1 MNANAARRKNVRAIR
16 HYRDWQFL
24 PLVLFVLVLVLS
36 EAVLVLV
43 LSEAVLVLEEK
54 YWDCGEKR
62 AKCWGLRILKKL
74 IALNRFGRFRVR
86 VRVRESRAST
96 HENT

>member
-1 MNANAARRKNVRAIR
+1 MQRGKNVRAIR
-16 HYRDWQFL
+16 HYRGWQFL
-24 PLVLFVLVLVLS
+24 PLVLF
-36 EAVLVLV
+36 VLVLV

-62 AKCWGLRILKKL
+62 AKCWGYSFPEKV

-86 VRVRESRAST
+86 VRESRAST
-96 HENT
+96 H

>member
-24 PLVLFVLVLVLS
+24 PLVLFVLVLVL
-36 EAVLVLV
+36 V

-54 YWDCGEKR
+54 YWDFFDKR
-62 AKCWGLRILKKL
+62 AKYWGYSFPEKV

-96 HENT
+96 H